1 MNPARVPKNPPA
13 DAEIAFAFE
22 GSNYAQL
29 AGQFGISEHQ
39 VRQAVDRYFSS
50 VNGKRIGGFSNLYL
64 QPPEIV
70 KLSRLEVVR
79 NATAWAVLRLLFP
92 RALARAKSA
101 ALSLIQEEQPNPAS
115 LLGHRP
121 GQLENVLIDF
131 HPARPTAAR
140 PATSTALGY
149 VTFSEKKPPAP
160 RRP

>member
-1 MNPARVPKNPPA
+1 MTPDRVPKNPPV
-13 DAEIAFAFE
+13 DAEIAFAFD
-22 GSNYAQL
+22 GRNYPQL
-29 AGQFGISEHQ
+29 AHQFGISEHQ
-39 VRQAVDRYFSS
+39 VRAAVERYFSS
-50 VNGKRIGGFSNLYL
+50 VTGERIGGFSNLYK
-64 QPPEIV
+64 QPFEIV
-70 KLSRLEVVR
+70 KLSRLEVLR

-115 LLGHRP
+115 PSGHRP

-149 VTFSEKKPPAP
+149 VTFSEKKPAQ